1 MTSQSRGSKRT
12 KYVRKEPRLERGA
25 LRRAVRA
32 TRARRGLL
40 ALSVLL
46 GAGAVLAAVGLLTTS
61 GYLISR
67 AAQRPEILALGVA
80 IVGVRFFGISRA
92 LLRYAE
98 RLVSHDLAFR
108 TLTDLRARF
117 FARLVPLVPAGVADL
132 RRGDLLARVVGD
144 VDRLQDL
151 YLRAVGPPLVA
162 LLAGVISVLVA
173 ALILPVAGLALAGL
187 LLLAGVLAPALTRWS
202 ARSAGRRQSTAR
214 AALGNDLVEIASGS
228 AEIAVAG
235 REEEWLSR
243 CDRDSARLTRL
254 QRRDALSGGLAV
266 GLGTALAAGG
276 AVLMTAVAIPSVQS
290 GTLAGVLLAAL
301 ALLTMGAF
309 EAVAPL
315 GAAAASVDACGGA
328 ALRIEEVLDRE
339 PPVVE
344 PSSPR
349 LLGAVGGLE
358 LRDVRFRFEDDGPWI
373 LDGADLHV
381 SPGRS
386 VALLGPSGAGK
397 STLAELAVR
406 FRDPQAGAIAIG
418 GVDIREASSD
428 DVRQAVR
435 LAPQDAY
442 LFTTTLRDN
451 VAVGRADA
459 GDPEIVSALEKVG
472 LGEWLASLP
481 DGLAT
486 EVGEEGALV
495 SGGQRQRI
503 AAARLL
509 LAEGLS
515 QDLRVRLA
523 SAGPSGGRTQ
533 GGRMAAPF
541 GRLRTPPREVC
552 PAPPDVRADP
562 GTAPPARFLIFD
574 EPTAHLDP
582 AGAAAL
588 QRRLASLAHEGGPG
602 VLVITHELHEAQAFD
617 EVLELRKGKITP
629 QEVS

>member
-1 MTSQSRGSKRT
+1 VS
-12 KYVRKEPRLERGA
+12 PA
-25 LRRAVRA
+25 LWRAVAA
-32 TRARRGLL
+32 TRSRRRLL
-40 ALSVLL
+40 GLSVLL
-46 GAGAVLAAVGLLTTS
+46 GAGAVLASVGLLTTS

-117 FARLVPLVPAGVADL
+117 FARLVPLAPAGIADL
-132 RRGDLLARVVGD
+132 RRGDLLSRFVGD

-162 LLAGVISVLVA
+162 LAAGGVAVALA
-173 ALILPVAGLALAGL
+173 ALILPLAGLALAA
-187 LLLAGVLAPALTRWS
+187 LLLAAGVAVPALTRWS
-202 ARSAGRRQSTAR
+202 ARSAGRRQAAAR
-214 AALGNDLVEIASGS
+214 ATLAGDLVEIASGS

-235 REEEWLSR
+235 RAEEWLVR
-243 CDRDSARLTRL
+243 CERDSARLTGL

-266 GLGTALAAGG
+266 GFATALAAGG
-276 AVLMTAVAIPSVQS
+276 AVLLTAVAIPSVSS
-290 GTLAGVLLAAL
+290 GALAGVMLAAL
-301 ALLTMGAF
+301 ALLAMGAF

-315 GAAAASVDACGGA
+315 GAAAASIDACAVA
-328 ALRIEEVLDRE
+328 AERIENVTDRE
-339 PPVVE
+339 PAVAE
-344 PSSPR
+344 PAAPR
-349 LLGAVGGLE
+349 PLRGRGDLE
-358 LRDVRFRFEDDGPWI
+358 LAGVRFRYGPDGPWV
-373 LDGADLHV
+373 LDGTDLLL

-386 VALLGPSGAGK
+386 LAMLGASGSGK

-406 FRDPQAGAIAIG
+406 FRDPDAGRISIG
-418 GVDIREASSD
+418 GVDVREASSEE
-428 DVRQAVR
+428 VRAAVR

-459 GDPEIVSALEKVG
+459 GDAAIVAALQAVG
-472 LGEWLASLP
+472 LGDWLESLP

-486 EVGEEGALV
+486 EVGEGGSLV

-509 LAEGLS
+509 LA
-515 QDLRVRLA
+515 D
-523 SAGPSGGRTQ
+523 
-533 GGRMAAPF
+533 
-541 GRLRTPPREVC
+541 
-552 PAPPDVRADP
+552 
-562 GTAPPARFLIFD
+562 ARFLIFD
-574 EPTAHLDP
+574 EPSAHLDP

-588 QRRLASLAHEGGPG
+588 QRRLAALAHEGGPG
-602 VLVITHELHEAQAFD
+602 VLVITHEPHALEAFD
-617 EVLELRKGKITP
+617 QVLALEGGRIRSHRPAG
-629 QEVS
+629 

>member
-1 MTSQSRGSKRT
+1 MSSQSRGSFQT
-12 KYVRKEPRLERGA
+12 KYVRKEPRLERAA
-25 LRRAVRA
+25 LRRAVGA

-92 LLRYAE
+92 LLRYGE

-117 FARLVPLVPAGVADL
+117 FARLVPLVPAGVANL
-132 RRGDLLARVVGD
+132 RRGDLLARFVGD

-162 LLAGVISVLVA
+162 LLAGVVSVIVA

-202 ARSAGRRQSTAR
+202 ARSAGRRQSAAR

-235 REEEWLSR
+235 REEEWLDR
-243 CDRDSARLTRL
+243 CERDSSRLTRL
-254 QRRDALSGGLAV
+254 QQRDALSGGLAV

-276 AVLMTAVAIPSVQS
+276 AVLMTAVAIPSVES
-290 GTLAGVLLAAL
+290 GALAGVLLAVL

-315 GAAAASVDACGGA
+315 GAAAASVDACAGA
-328 ALRIEEVLDRE
+328 AVRIEEVLNRE
-339 PPVVE
+339 PPVAE
-344 PSSPR
+344 PNPPR
-349 LLGAVGGLE
+349 PLGAIGGLE
-358 LRDVRFRFEDDGPWI
+358 FRDVRFRFEEDGPWV
-373 LDGADLHV
+373 LDGADLHL
-381 SPGRS
+381 SPSRS
-386 VALLGPSGAGK
+386 VALLGPSGVGK

-406 FRDPQAGAIAIG
+406 FRDPQEGEIAIG
-418 GVDIREASSD
+418 GVDVREARSD
-428 DVRQAVR
+428 EVREAVR

-509 LAEGLS
+509 LA
-515 QDLRVRLA
+515 D
-523 SAGPSGGRTQ
+523 
-533 GGRMAAPF
+533 
-541 GRLRTPPREVC
+541 
-552 PAPPDVRADP
+552 
-562 GTAPPARFLIFD
+562 ARFLIFD

-602 VLVITHELHEAQAFD
+602 VLVITHELHEPAVFD
-617 EVLELRKGKITP
+617 EVLCLESGKIRAL
-629 QEVS
+629 EAV